1 MQMQSDADAECRV
14 ERRDRHTHTHTRY
27 RASHAQKRQ
36 RAICCRDWLRGGYKA
51 RVLRKSIIY
60 SAQRATRN
68 GGMLFHVFFF
78 QNPNPT
84 DLTKIGS
91 LIAVVVGASAEK
103 NDGNHNIDDKK
114 TNHSSIQAD
123 FLFE

>member
-1 MQMQSDADAECRV
+1 
-14 ERRDRHTHTHTRY
+14 
-27 RASHAQKRQ
+27 
-36 RAICCRDWLRGGYKA
+36 
-51 RVLRKSIIY
+51 
-60 SAQRATRN
+60 
-68 GGMLFHVFFF
+68 MLFHVLFF